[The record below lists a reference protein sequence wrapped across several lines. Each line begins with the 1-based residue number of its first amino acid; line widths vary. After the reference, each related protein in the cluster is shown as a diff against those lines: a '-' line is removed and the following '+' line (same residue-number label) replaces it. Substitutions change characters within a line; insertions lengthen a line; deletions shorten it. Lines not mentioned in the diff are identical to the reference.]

1 MKKYTFSRRRI
12 MQLGCGMAAVT
23 LFPKILLGRDISR
36 QGNRIEHPLKKGL
49 VGVPAK
55 PCPNCGMMVNLYA
68 RTRHSF
74 TLDSEKYITCSIH
87 CLADMITKSGH
98 QATDIN
104 TALYLDPIKMVPAE
118 DALYVIGSDAPG
130 TMTARSK
137 IGFADLKT
145 AKTFV
150 AGHGGKI
157 TDLSHA
163 LALAIS
169 EIDTS
174 YSIIEQRRKKNGL
187 IVEPGPTDRC
197 RVCNMYP
204 ARFPK
209 FHSQLRTA
217 AGEVIHFCSSQC
229 LVNFIADQSAYTT
242 KPVTVRAVW
251 VTLYPGGGWEYAGEL
266 YYLTGSTIMGP
277 MGPEALPYRRRTE
290 AEALAKNKGGKV
302 YPWDEL
308 SPQRILNGL

>member
-1 MKKYTFSRRRI
+1 MMDHHLSRRHI
-12 MQLGCGMAAVT
+12 LQIGCTTAAAF
-23 LFPKILLGRDISR
+23 LFPEALLGNGIST
-36 QGNRIEHPLKKGL
+36 QGGRIEHPLKKGL
-49 VGVPAK
+49 VGVPAE

-104 TALYLDPIKMVPAE
+104 TALYLDPIKMIPAE

-130 TMTARSK
+130 TMTAHSK
-137 IGFADLKT
+137 IGFADPKK

-150 AGHGGKI
+150 DRHGGRI
-157 TDLSHA
+157 ADLPHA
-163 LALAIS
+163 LALAVA
-169 EIDTS
+169 ELDGS
-174 YSIIEQRRKKNGL
+174 YGTIEKKRKKNGL
-187 IVEPGPTDRC
+187 IVEPGPKDRC

-217 AGEVIHFCSSQC
+217 EGEVIHFCSSQC

-242 KPVTVRAVW
+242 RPVTVRAIW

-277 MGPEALPYRRRTE
+277 MGPEALPYRRRTK
-290 AEALAKNKGGKV
+290 AEALAKSKGGRV
-302 YPWDEL
+302 YPWNEL
-308 SPQRILNGL
+308 SPQRILNGA